1 MSAGVKKGRMSPPLS
16 VNNTAVSEDKRRK
29 SLLVFTCCIFL
40 YSVVVNACYVRENET
55 CL

>member
-29 SLLVFTCCIFL
+29 SLLSVAFSCIL
-40 YSVVVNACYVRENET
+40 
-55 CL
+55 L